1 MRPTIPPQRS
11 LPVQVRV
18 SPDQVKK
25 INEYRRGQE
34 HIPTF
39 PGAITDLLDRALE
52 ALKRSEGKVA

>member
-1 MRPTIPPQRS
+1 MRPTIPPQCS

-34 HIPTF
+34 HIPTL
-39 PGAITDLLDRALE
+39 PGAIRDLVDRALE
-52 ALKRSEGKVA
+52 ALKRSAENTA